1 MAKEQQR
8 KGVSGFTKLIFFI
21 LIAGLLW
28 LIIKLSDTY
37 TVNVPCA
44 IHYVDI
50 PASQLIEN
58 NDEEV
63 NVTVTTTGFKLLN
76 YYFKTKRNRKL
87 DISLKEAKYKKIEDK
102 TYSYNSRIIIDKVGE
117 MLSSNTTDI
126 TIADDVMYF
135 TMSRLAS
142 KKVKIVPVTNF
153 SFDKQYGYYGE
164 PSSTPDSITVY
175 GSVDNV
181 NKTKEIRTKIITRKN
196 VNQNIVT
203 KVKIDLSEGLNADI
217 DEVEVSANVEKFTE
231 SEAIVPI
238 TLPGNIKLHL
248 YPDKVAVRYKVA
260 MKDYAIINNLSFKAV
275 ADTTDMLFND
285 VLPVHLVLYPSNT
298 QIIGIDPKEV
308 EFIIVQQ

>member
-1 MAKEQQR
+1 M
-8 KGVSGFTKLIFFI
+8 IFFI

-37 TVNVPCA
+37 TVTVPFA

-50 PASQLIEN
+50 PSSQLIEN

-63 NVTVTTTGFKLLN
+63 NVTVSTTGFKLLN
-76 YYFKTKRNRKL
+76 YYFKTKKNRKI
-87 DISLKEAKYKKIEDK
+87 DISLKEAKYKKNDDRL
-102 TYSYNSRIIIDKVGE
+102 YSYNSRIIIDKVGE
-117 MLSSNTTDI
+117 MLASNTTDI
-126 TIADDVMYF
+126 STTDDIQYF

-153 SFDKQYGYYGE
+153 TFEKQYGFYGE
-164 PSSTPDSITVY
+164 PSATPDSITIY
-175 GSVDNV
+175 GTV
-181 NKTKEIRTKIITRKN
+181 NDVNNTKEIRTRIVTRKN
-196 VNQNIVT
+196 VNQNIET
-203 KVKIDLSEGLNADI
+203 KVKIDLKDGLNADI
-217 DEVEVSANVEKFTE
+217 DEVEVFANVEKFTE

-238 TLPGNIKLHL
+238 IIPGKLKLHL

-260 MKDYAIINNLSFKAV
+260 MKDYAIINDLSFKAIV
-275 ADTTDMLFND
+275 DTTDMLFND
-285 VLPVHLVLYPSNT
+285 VMPVQLVLYPSNT

>member
-1 MAKEQQR
+1 MAKDEQKQ
-8 KGVSGFTKLIFFI
+8 GVSGFTKLVFFI

-37 TVNVPCA
+37 TVTVPFA

-63 NVTVTTTGFKLLN
+63 NVTVTTSGFKLLN
-76 YYFKTKRNRKL
+76 YYFKTKKNRKI
-87 DISLKEAKYKKIEDK
+87 DISLKDVKYKKNEDK
-102 TYSYNSRIIIDKVGE
+102 IYSYNSRIIIDLVGE
-117 MLSSNTTDI
+117 MLSSNATDI
-126 TIADDVMYF
+126 TMTDDVQYF

-153 SFDKQYGYYGE
+153 AFEKQYSFYGE
-164 PSSTPDSITVY
+164 PSATPDSITIY
-175 GSVDNV
+175 GTVEDVSN
-181 NKTKEIRTKIITRKN
+181 TKEIRTKLITRKN
-196 VNQNIVT
+196 VNQNVVT
-203 KVKIDLSEGLNADI
+203 RVKIDLDERLNTDI

-238 TLPGNIKLHL
+238 TIPGNIKLHL
-248 YPDKVAVRYKVA
+248 YPDKAAVRYKVA

-275 ADTTDMLFND
+275 ADTTDMLYND
-285 VLPVHLVLYPSNT
+285 VLPVKLVLFPSNI

-308 EFIIVQQ
+308 EYIIVQQ